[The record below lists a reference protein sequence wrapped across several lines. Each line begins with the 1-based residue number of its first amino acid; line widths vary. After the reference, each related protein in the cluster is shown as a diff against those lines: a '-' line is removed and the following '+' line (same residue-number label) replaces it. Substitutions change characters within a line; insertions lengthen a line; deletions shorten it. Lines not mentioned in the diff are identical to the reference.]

1 MDKMKITMK
10 YYGDIVTLESP
21 IKNVHDFYDFFKRIF
36 IATGILAEFGGS
48 SLADAIEEG
57 GMEGMQNTRRMKWLM
72 ERGFSINGL
81 EATLYGFEGV
91 RELDE
96 AMEEEND

>member
-1 MDKMKITMK
+1 MKITMQH
-10 YYGDIVTLESP
+10 YDDIITAESP
-21 IKNVHDFYDFFKRIF
+21 IENVHDFYDFFKRIF
-36 IATGILAEFGGS
+36 LATGILAQFGGS
-48 SLADAIEEG
+48 NLIDAIEEG
-57 GMEGMQNTRRMKWLM
+57 GMEGMQNTQRMKWLM

-91 RELDE
+91 KELDE

>member
-1 MDKMKITMK
+1 MKITMQH
-10 YYGDIVTLESP
+10 YDDIITVESP
-21 IKNVHDFYDFFKRIF
+21 IENVHDFYDFFKRLF
-36 IATGILAEFGGS
+36 LATGILAQFGGS
-48 SLADAIEEG
+48 NLIDAIEEG
-57 GMEGMQNTRRMKWLM
+57 GMEGMQNTQRMKWLM

-81 EATLYGFEGV
+81 GATLYGFEGV